1 MISLLS
7 KNIARFFYENDIIR
21 KEKVEICEY
30 GFELIISTFIGFI
43 ITLTVGLMCREI
55 MASLLYYCLF
65 VGIRLF
71 TGGYHAK
78 THLTCKLTLT
88 SGCLFVLFGL
98 KIVISVNN
106 LKWICLFCIL
116 VYLISVF
123 LFAPIEHINAPMSNE
138 SKLRNR
144 KISIITAL
152 IVAVLNIIAFDSFRK
167 IAIVISLTLFV
178 IAVLIIIPKIL
189 ERREHDYE

>member
-1 MISLLS
+1 MMISLLS

-21 KEKVEICEY
+21 KEKIEICEY

-43 ITLTVGLMCREI
+43 ITLTIGLMFREL

-78 THLTCKLTLT
+78 THLTCKLILT

-98 KIVISVNN
+98 KIVITANN
-106 LKWICLFCIL
+106 PKLIYLFCIL
-116 VYLISVF
+116 LYLISVF
-123 LFAPIEHINAPMSNE
+123 LFTPIEHINAPMSNE

-152 IVAVLNIIAFDSFRK
+152 IIAVLNIITIDSFRK

-178 IAVLIIIPKIL
+178 IAVLIIIPKIFK
-189 ERREHDYE
+189 RR